1 MSELPEAPQSRVE
14 EWLAV
19 IAGMEGI
26 EPEPPQSRVEKWL
39 AYIAEHGGGGSGGGT
54 AADVAYDNAE
64 SGLASE
70 DVQGAID
77 ELAEMSVPPV
87 TSADNGKFYRVV
99 DGEAVWATVPVMEG
113 GSY

>member
-19 IAGMEGI
+19 IAGMEGV

-39 AYIAEHGGGGSGGGT
+39 AYIAENGGGST
-54 AADVAYDNAE
+54 AADVAYDNTE
-64 SGLASE
+64 SGLTAE
-70 DVQGAID
+70 NVQDAID
-77 ELAEMSVPPV
+77 ELSKLSVPPA
-87 TSADNGKFYRVV
+87 TSADNGKFLRVV
-99 DGEAVWATVPVMEG
+99 DGEPAWATVPVVEG

>member
-1 MSELPEAPQSRVE
+1 MSELPEVPQSRVE

-19 IAGMEGI
+19 IAGMEGV
-26 EPEPPQSRVEKWL
+26 EPEQPQSRVEKWL
-39 AYIAEHGGGGSGGGT
+39 AYIAEHGGGSGGGT

-64 SGLASE
+64 SGLTAE

-77 ELAEMSVPPV
+77 ELAGLSVPSA
-87 TSADNGKFYRVV
+87 TSADNGKFLRVV
-99 DGEAVWATVPVMEG
+99 NGAAAWASVPVMEG